1 MTTKKGLLFSE
12 TRIENEALGREFFAS
27 PENFAKKRGVNVED
41 LACPEATHAAM
52 QRGYAFASDLEGRA
66 IAPNSESMKELEKL
80 ATKHFGENFKIAMI
94 PYGLQFCEK
103 ASTSAFD
110 GITGS
115 GTVTFLDGDGDVD
128 ESLE

>member
-1 MTTKKGLLFSE
+1 
-12 TRIENEALGREFFAS
+12 
-27 PENFAKKRGVNVED
+27 
-41 LACPEATHAAM
+41 
-52 QRGYAFASDLEGRA
+52 
-66 IAPNSESMKELEKL
+66 MKELEKL